1 MMLRHLESR
10 SMRKFH
16 PKKKQKNK
24 KGSSSMN
31 SVCFCLVPFVSE
43 VAISKVVSSSLPSP
57 PILQFLRFVC
67 VLTSLPKQSTQAIN
81 KRKLNMQARE
91 IINSKK
97 CYLSDLLPT
106 INLILFRCIQ
116 SSTSPTHFMKIKCDK
131 SINQQ
136 NYLLKINYLE

>member
-1 MMLRHLESR
+1 
-10 SMRKFH
+10 
-16 PKKKQKNK
+16 
-24 KGSSSMN
+24 
-31 SVCFCLVPFVSE
+31 
-43 VAISKVVSSSLPSP
+43 
-57 PILQFLRFVC
+57 
-67 VLTSLPKQSTQAIN
+67 
-81 KRKLNMQARE
+81 MQARE

-136 NYLLKINYLE
+136 NYLLKKKLPWVIGTEVPMKSSAEGDEDSAAPWVEGKEDFSSEERKW